1 VNAAELD
8 ERRKGSLK
16 GVLVGLEN
24 RAPYVAIECAKIEAL
39 FLIAIQLAE
48 LNEKLTPARLVSAIE
63 EIQAEIEKHDRRRK
77 DSGGGPP

>member
-1 VNAAELD
+1 VNAAEIG
-8 ERRKGSLK
+8 ERRRVVSKLMTRDVADLGK
-16 GVLVGLEN
+16 FEIEGL
-24 RAPYVAIECAKIEAL
+24 L
-39 FLIAIQLAE
+39 LIAEQLAE